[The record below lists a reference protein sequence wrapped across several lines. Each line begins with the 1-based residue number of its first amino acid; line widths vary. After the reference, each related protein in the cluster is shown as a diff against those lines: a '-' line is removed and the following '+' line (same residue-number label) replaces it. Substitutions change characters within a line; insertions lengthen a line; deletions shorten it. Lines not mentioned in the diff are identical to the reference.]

1 MWNIEMR
8 LELNIPGELWNLR
21 NGRIAC
27 FFRMLLGLVLSE
39 VLCQPLT
46 AHRWESAKRS
56 CCCQFV
62 LWGRALLSATGESTI
77 VESTI
82 GIFFELIGSPQ
93 RVASHRHRL
102 GNEGQVHPFVPQGP
116 CTDINGVKKRDELA
130 KDWEVSA
137 FL

>member
-27 FFRMLLGLVLSE
+27 FFRVLLGLVLAA

-46 AHRWESAKRS
+46 AHRWDLAKRS

-62 LWGRALLSATGESTI
+62 LWGRALLSATGEI
-77 VESTI
+77 TI
-82 GIFFELIGSPQ
+82 GTCFGMFSFPALFLFELIVPRAVLSKIKIYGRSICRAPSCQ
-93 RVASHRHRL
+93 SSASR
-102 GNEGQVHPFVPQGP
+102 
-116 CTDINGVKKRDELA
+116 
-130 KDWEVSA
+130 
-137 FL
+137 